1 MKKRLTILIAFL
13 VILSGC
19 STTPAHKVTILED
32 DGVSVK
38 KEISNPTEGYKVE
51 LSEYGNLFFM
61 VSEQDFR
68 AELNRRAA
76 EKGYAKDAVSIEVSE
91 NGSGVD
97 EVEFNMKSKTEE
109 DAKRN
114 GDYLYILMDMFSPGM
129 QELIADELGFF
140 MDISD
145 DKYYAASLICGNTT
159 YSSYV
164 GKSSTLKIKPS
175 KLPEPPKVPAA
186 TKPK

>member
-1 MKKRLTILIAFL
+1 MKKLLVTLIAFL

-19 STTPAHKVTILED
+19 STTPTHKVTLLEN
-32 DGVSVK
+32 DGVSAK
-38 KEISNPTEGYKVE
+38 KEVSNPTEGYKTLLYNGSPYFSTTKKE
-51 LSEYGNLFFM
+51 FI
-61 VSEQDFR
+61 
-68 AELNRRAA
+68 AEVNRRAA
-76 EKGYAKDAVSIEVSE
+76 EKGYAENSVTMDISELFGGIDEIE
-91 NGSGVD
+91 
-97 EVEFNMKSKTEE
+97 FKMQSKTEE

-140 MDISD
+140 MDIPD
-145 DKYYAASLICGNTT
+145 DKYYAASLICGSTT

-164 GKSSTLKIKPS
+164 DKSSTLRIKPS